1 MFNTYRSELSL
12 SNCGFDHDP
21 AEAIVRSQWQSTS
34 KSNLYLL
41 YRWIVAV
48 FVVSVV
54 IVAICGHVQKGFSLA
69 LFFIYLTHWG
79 ILINMVVGVFGA
91 ILVTVWHFHDDFQ
104 GKKKTMTKILTRYSQ
119 SDRPPDQ
126 LSDKC
131 LTGKTGLK
139 IFTQKT

>member
-1 MFNTYRSELSL
+1 MTNNMFNTYRSELSL

-54 IVAICGHVQKGFSLA
+54 IVSMCAHVQKGFSLS

-91 ILVTVWHFHDDFQ
+91 ILVTIWHFHDDFQ
-104 GKKKTMTKILTRYSQ
+104 GKKNNDKNLGPVFPTTQTP
-119 SDRPPDQ
+119 RPIVQQ
-126 LSDKC
+126 LFDWED
-131 LTGKTGLK
+131 
-139 IFTQKT
+139 